1 MLRETRGTTKET
13 CCWGGGREEGKHG
26 GYGGKRKKF
35 KQKEARCQIGEKEK
49 DTKRQSAL
57 WRIGRRKM
65 EKNWSFCKGDLVL
78 HWTT

>member
-1 MLRETRGTTKET
+1 LGDKGNYKGELLLWRR
-13 CCWGGGREEGKHG
+13 REEGKHG

-57 WRIGRRKM
+57 WRIGRRRM